1 MTEFGD
7 FADLELKGWSEP
19 ETARAYA
26 RDFATAADMC
36 APAFVAAI
44 DAGPGMHIADI
55 CCGHGAVTK
64 ALAATGAMVT
74 GVDFSAAMLELARE
88 NVPEA
93 RFVEGNAMALD
104 FADDSLDAVTI
115 GFGIPHVPEPETVFG
130 EVRRVLRKGGR
141 FAYTVWHGM
150 EADGAFRWLFQ
161 AVQAHG
167 DKDIALPPAPDAN
180 AYGLR
185 EVAFPALEAAGFD
198 DIALQTV
205 ASQWVSDD
213 PAAPFEFFHD
223 GTVRGAAL
231 LRGQPESCK
240 QAIRRAVIAEVV
252 RCCGDT
258 PPYRIPIP
266 AAMVSA
272 RA

>member
-1 MTEFGD
+1 MITKRKFH
-7 FADLELKGWSEP
+7 FCYVNNLAQFPARSKGIVF
-19 ETARAYA
+19 T
-26 RDFATAADMC
+26 TT
-36 APAFVAAI
+36 APAFVAAV

-93 RFVEGNAMALD
+93 RFAEGNAMALD

-115 GFGIPHVPEPETVFG
+115 GFGIPHVPEPEKVFG

-167 DKDIALPPAPDAN
+167 DKDIALPPAPLN
-180 AYGLR
+180 PGLLSTLR
-185 EVAFPALEAAGFD
+185 WSPAGRLTPHAGEARSRQPRCRCM
-198 DIALQTV
+198 QTM
-205 ASQWVSDD
+205 WNN
-213 PAAPFEFFHD
+213 
-223 GTVRGAAL
+223 R
-231 LRGQPESCK
+231 QP
-240 QAIRRAVIAEVV
+240 IRRN
-252 RCCGDT
+252 
-258 PPYRIPIP
+258 
-266 AAMVSA
+266 
-272 RA
+272 